1 MRKSSNR
8 SLTKREIVRKKGGSS
23 SFKRES
29 NKNLDFA
36 WYCVKVYNPIKNVF
50 S

>member
-1 MRKSSNR
+1 MGKSPNR
-8 SLTKREIVRKKGGSS
+8 SLIKEGTVRKEGGSS

-29 NKNLDFA
+29 NKDLDFI
-36 WYCVKVYNPIKNVF
+36 WYCVKVHDPIKNVF